1 MEAGLVV
8 TIGIEEVHADDQA
21 EKHRDD
27 GHVDIS
33 SHGRFGQGGD
43 VELAGD
49 QLGEQEVAGGAEVL
63 VFATKNLYLCKHW
76 SDYLIEC
83 SHDPH

>member
-1 MEAGLVV
+1 MM

-27 GHVDIS
+27 GHVDTS
-33 SHGRFGQGGD
+33 SHGRFGQGGQ

-49 QLGEQEVAGGAEVL
+49 QLGEQEVAGGAEVGVL
-63 VFATKNLYLCKHW
+63 PLQGLAQIQHR
-76 SDYLIEC
+76 
-83 SHDPH
+83 